1 LERTYTAVV
10 AQPTRTLDSQHA
22 RSMLRRSC
30 KKKKK
35 RKVDTDAKNG
45 HQDLRHESLTKE
57 DSALMIVC
65 LTTLVAGLF
74 VVVSTANVLSHS
86 ESFQKVYVVGQ

>member
-1 LERTYTAVV
+1 M
-10 AQPTRTLDSQHA
+10 AQPTRTLDSQRV

-35 RKVDTDAKNG
+35 VRKVDTDAKNG
-45 HQDLRHESLTKE
+45 HHDLRYESLTKE
-57 DSALMIVC
+57 DGALMIVC

-86 ESFQKVYVVGQ
+86 ESFRKVYVVGQ